1 MTVSSLYLVILLAP
15 QPMTS
20 LRGSFQ
26 RLSVQLT
33 PRSRAW
39 TIFLLTNS
47 WAFPDRIPISGFRRK
62 NVLPGGTLQKDA
74 TDIPVILVR
83 FSALWSGIVC
93 HIRNGL
99 AASVLTLG
107 LQDHEH

>member
-39 TIFLLTNS
+39 TIFLFTNS
-47 WAFPDRIPISGFRRK
+47 WAVSRSYPDFLIPPKKCFRRAAH
-62 NVLPGGTLQKDA
+62 LQQDA
-74 TDIPVILVR
+74 TDIPIILVR
-83 FSALWSGIVC
+83 FFSPMVGYRVP
-93 HIRNGL
+93 H
-99 AASVLTLG
+99 
-107 LQDHEH
+107 LQ